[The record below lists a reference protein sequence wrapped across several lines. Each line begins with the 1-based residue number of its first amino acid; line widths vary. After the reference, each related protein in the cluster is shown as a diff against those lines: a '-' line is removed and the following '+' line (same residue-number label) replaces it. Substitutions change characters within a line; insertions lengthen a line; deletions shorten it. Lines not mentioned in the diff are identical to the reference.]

1 MQEKIPTSLKIFSLL
16 IIWVLT
22 MLGIHLLFRLQTI
35 TFIRNNLAILNCAI
49 LIYVPL
55 VATWKLKPPLP
66 LFEKTLGQLF
76 ASLKLFIIFSIV
88 IFPIMLGLNHLLQK
102 GVFNFIFFGFVTFSR
117 NFAPTHEWQEFL
129 TAIPYQLFFVALPEE
144 FFFRSYMQTFL
155 NEYFGKPFRFLG
167 AQVGWGLVLT
177 SLLFAISH
185 SFIYVQWW
193 HFSIFFPSLV
203 FGWLREKTG
212 SITASVLFH
221 ATSNLFSLWVA
232 MNYR

>member
-1 MQEKIPTSLKIFSLL
+1 MQEKIPTSLKIVSVL
-16 IIWVLT
+16 IIWALT
-22 MLGIHLLFRLQTI
+22 MLTIHLLFRLQSI

-66 LFEKTLGQLF
+66 LFEKSFGQLL
-76 ASLKLFIIFSIV
+76 ASLKLFIIFSII

-144 FFFRSYMQTFL
+144 FFFRSYMQTTF
-155 NEYFGKPFRFLG
+155 NQYFGKPFR
-167 AQVGWGLVLT
+167 GLVLT

-185 SFIYVQWW
+185 SFIHVQWW